1 MSNWKSS
8 YIIDLDILVYGY
20 FCTPCLFGEN
30 AHKVNEQASCLSFTC
45 SYTGLALSSQLMGMM
60 IGNFIIPMDPEMMAL
75 CASCCNAV
83 TIGVYAGHMRTHL
96 RNHYLLSGSSEK
108 DMCIHCLCTMC
119 AVCQEAQEIRA
130 QKKSEDMER
139 QYMPLPELQTMMR
152 HDDRYDDVDDVDR
165 QIKLN

>member
-8 YIIDLDILVYGY
+8 YLIDLDILVYGY

-30 AHKVNEQASCLSFTC
+30 SHTVNEEASCLSYAC
-45 SYTGLALSSQLMGMM
+45 SYGALALSSQLLGML
-60 IGNFIIPMDPEMMAL
+60 IGNFIIPNDPELMVA
-75 CASCCNAV
+75 CASYCNAI
-83 TIGVYAGHMRTHL
+83 TIGVYAGNMRTKL

-119 AVCQEAQEIRA
+119 AVCQEAQEIRT

-139 QYMPLPELQTMMR
+139 QYMPLPEAQTMLR
-152 HDDRYDDVDDVDR
+152 DDGYNDASEAVDDDD
-165 QIKLN
+165 KK